1 MNIETRKITFIQ
13 EFLKLQN
20 EEIVI
25 GLENL
30 LHKRK
35 AELIEDEMKPMS
47 MEKFN
52 SDIEQSLEDSKNGR
66 TISAKKLRDEIQKW
80 S

>member
-1 MNIETRKITFIQ
+1 MNIETRKLTFIQ

-25 GLENL
+25 GLEKL
-30 LHKRK
+30 LRKKK
-35 AELIEDEMKPMS
+35 AELIENELKPMS
-47 MEKFN
+47 LEKFN
-52 SDIEQSLEDSKNGR
+52 SDIDKSFEDAKNDNIIAANELK
-66 TISAKKLRDEIQKW
+66 TKFQKW